1 MNNSNFRILVVD
13 DQKEYR
19 DVLKLILEENGYIV
33 DTLHSGETALEKIN
47 RMDYNLV
54 VTDLIMDGMDG
65 IELLRRIKYLNKE
78 MEVIIIT
85 GYGSIENAVS
95 AMKEGAFSYFI
106 KSHSPDELLEEVKK
120 VVQISSLEKGSKITK
135 KLRINTDFYL
145 ETNSTLFRKTL
156 KIAKKAAQSNSN
168 ILILG
173 ESGVGKE
180 VIAKYIHK
188 CSGRKDSKFIDVNCH
203 GFSDT
208 LFESEFFGHEKGAFT
223 GAIDTRVGRFEL
235 ADKGVLFL
243 DEIGN
248 ISMNAQSKLLKAIEG
263 KRIERIG
270 SNKVIDVDFRLITA
284 TNKNLEDEIKNNT
297 FRDDLYY
304 RLSTIVLNVPPLRK
318 RKVDLKS
325 LSDYFIKKYSLELN
339 KEIVDVDDSIIS
351 YLNSYDF
358 PGNIRELKNIIE
370 RLVVLSENGRLRYS
384 DLSETATDLS
394 EDVSKLDKDIVHLR
408 EIRKEAESNYI
419 KKVLEIC
426 EFNVSESARRLGI
439 SRRQLFNKISEYNLK

>member
-1 MNNSNFRILVVD
+1 MNNSNFSILVVD
-13 DQKEYR
+13 DQMEYR
-19 DVLKLILEENGYIV
+19 DVLKLILEENGYNV
-33 DTLHSGETALEKIN
+33 DSVDSGERALEEMKK
-47 RMDYNLV
+47 RDYNLV

-78 MEVIIIT
+78 LEVIIIT

-106 KSHSPDELLEEVKK
+106 KSHSPNELLEEVRK
-120 VVQISSLEKGSKITK
+120 VVQISSLEKESKITK
-135 KLRINTDFYL
+135 KFGINTDFYL
-145 ETNSTLFRKTL
+145 ETKNNLFRKTL
-156 KIAKKAAQSNSN
+156 KIAGKAALSNSN

-188 CSGRKDSKFIDVNCH
+188 CSERKDSKFIDVNCH

-223 GAIDTRVGRFEL
+223 GAIDRRVGRFEL

-248 ISMNAQSKLLKAIEG
+248 ISMNAQSKLLKAIES

-270 SNKVIDVDFRLITA
+270 SNKVIEVDFRLITA
-284 TNKNLEDEIKNNT
+284 TNKNLEEDIRNGV
-297 FRDDLYY
+297 FRDDLFY
-304 RLSTIVLNVPPLRK
+304 RISTITINIPPLRR
-318 RKVDLKS
+318 RKEDLKS
-325 LSDYFIKKYSLELN
+325 LTEYFIKKYSLELN
-339 KEIVDVDDSIIS
+339 KEITDVDDSIIEFFEK
-351 YLNSYDF
+351 YDF

-370 RLVVLSENGRLRYS
+370 RLVVLSEDGRLRYG
-384 DLSETATDLS
+384 DLSETAPGSS
-394 EDVSKLDKDIVHLR
+394 EDISKLDKEIVHLR